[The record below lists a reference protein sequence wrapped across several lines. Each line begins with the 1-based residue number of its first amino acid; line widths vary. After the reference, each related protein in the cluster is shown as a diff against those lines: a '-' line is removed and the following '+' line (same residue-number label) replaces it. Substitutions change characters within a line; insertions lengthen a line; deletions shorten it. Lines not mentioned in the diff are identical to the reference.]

1 MSATTPPNRPVH
13 APQNGFPVVDG
24 CLQVGGIPLHRLAQ
38 RVGSTPFYAYD
49 RRLVSERVRHL
60 RAHLPAAVELHYSIK
75 ANPMPALVQHLA
87 GLVDGLDVAS
97 GGEMNVAL
105 DTGMAPR
112 RISFAGPGKSEA
124 ELRQAVAAGVC
135 VHAESEREIRL
146 LARLGEELGIAPLLV
161 LRINPDFE
169 LKGSG
174 MRMGGGA
181 KQFGIDAE
189 DAPRLLQLAAQLELD
204 VLGFHI
210 FSGSQSLKADAI
222 VEAQAQT
229 LALAVRLTDA
239 ARDPVR
245 MLNIGGG
252 FGIPYFPGEAPL
264 DLAPIG
270 AGLAAA
276 LPGVQAALPQAQLSI
291 ELGRYLV
298 GEAGVY
304 VARVVDRKVSRG
316 QVFLV
321 TDGGLHHHL
330 AASGNFGQVIR
341 KNYPVVIGN
350 RMGGEPEGSTVKE
363 TVSIVGPLCTPLDLL
378 AERMDLPEAQIGDLV
393 VVFQSGAYGRSAS
406 PQGFLSHPAVQEVL
420 V

>member
-1 MSATTPPNRPVH
+1 MNAKPVH
-13 APQNGFPVVDG
+13 AAQTLFPVEGD
-24 CLQVGGIPLHRLAQ
+24 CLQVGGMPLTRLAQ
-38 RVGSTPFYAYD
+38 RVGSTPFYAYE
-49 RRLVSERVRHL
+49 RRLLSERVAQV
-60 RAHLPAAVELHYSIK
+60 RAHLPAAVELHFSMK
-75 ANPMPALVQHLA
+75 ANPMPALVQHMA
-87 GLVDGLDVAS
+87 QLVDGIDVAS
-97 GGEMNVAL
+97 GGELKVAL
-105 DTGMAPR
+105 DTGIEAR

-124 ELRQAVAAGVC
+124 ELACAVAAGVV
-135 VHAESEREIRL
+135 VHAESERELRV
-146 LARLGEELGIAPLLV
+146 LARVGEQLGVDPLLV

-189 DAPRLLQLAAQLELD
+189 DAPRLLALCAQLGLT

-229 LALAVRLTDA
+229 LALARELA
-239 ARDPVR
+239 AHMRDPLR
-245 MLNIGGG
+245 ILNIGGG
-252 FGIPYFPGEAPL
+252 FGIPYFPGEAAL

-270 AGLAAA
+270 AALAAA
-276 LPGVQAALPQAQLSI
+276 LPRVRDDLPQAQLSI

-304 VARVVDRKVSRG
+304 VARVIDRKVSRG

-341 KNYPVVIGN
+341 KNYPVAIGN
-350 RMGGEPEGSTVKE
+350 RMHASGARES
-363 TVSIVGPLCTPLDLL
+363 VSVVGPLCTPLDLL
-378 AERMDLPEAQIGDLV
+378 ADKMELPPAEVGDLV

-406 PQGFLSHPAVQEVL
+406 PQGFLSHPEVPEVL